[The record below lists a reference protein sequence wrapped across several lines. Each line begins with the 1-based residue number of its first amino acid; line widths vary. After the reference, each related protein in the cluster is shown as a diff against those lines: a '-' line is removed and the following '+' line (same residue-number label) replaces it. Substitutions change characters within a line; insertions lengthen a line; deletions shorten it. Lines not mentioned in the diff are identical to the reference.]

1 MTRQTFYGWKIVW
14 AILVQLTF
22 TSGLSFYNHAIYL
35 NALAAQPNFDV
46 QLASTAVSIFFLSG
60 GFTGL
65 YVAKLVQDYDPRV
78 SITLGAVMASLS
90 LCALP
95 FVANLVQLFAVYV
108 VFGAGFAASALIP
121 ATTLVTRWFR
131 RRRAVALSVASTGL
145 SLGGVVLTPLS
156 AYMIDT
162 LGFRLAMPLLALL
175 FVMGVVPVALI
186 WLRPD
191 PESMGLLPDGDSPV
205 QGEQSSEPKPT
216 ADSAIAAE
224 QGFTF
229 QQARRKRFFWGTSLA
244 YIFVMLAQV
253 GGIAHQYGLSREQLD
268 DAQTALVVAILPVAS
283 IVGRLI
289 GGWVVE
295 RGSIKVFAV
304 CMMLLQAGSLS
315 MLAGGFSVVTL
326 CVGLFLFGASVGN
339 LLMLQPLIL
348 AEAFGAREYARIFS
362 VSNLMSSMGTA
373 IGPAL
378 LGFVYVASDNRYMAP
393 YLVASAAGCVGLM
406 LFLSG
411 GRLAQSESPASET

>member
-1 MTRQTFYGWKIVW
+1 MAKQAFYGWKIVW

-46 QLASTAVSIFFLSG
+46 QSASTAVSIFFLSG

-145 SLGGVVLTPLS
+145 SLGGVVLTPFS
-156 AYMIDT
+156 AFMIDT

-191 PESMGLLPDGDSPV
+191 PESMGLLPDGDPPV
-205 QGEQSSEPKPT
+205 QGEQSSEPEPA
-216 ADSAIAAE
+216 ADSARAAE

-244 YIFVMLAQV
+244 YIFLMLAQV

-304 CMMLLQAGSLS
+304 
-315 MLAGGFSVVTL
+315 
-326 CVGLFLFGASVGN
+326 
-339 LLMLQPLIL
+339 
-348 AEAFGAREYARIFS
+348 
-362 VSNLMSSMGTA
+362 
-373 IGPAL
+373 
-378 LGFVYVASDNRYMAP
+378 
-393 YLVASAAGCVGLM
+393 
-406 LFLSG
+406 
-411 GRLAQSESPASET
+411 SEN